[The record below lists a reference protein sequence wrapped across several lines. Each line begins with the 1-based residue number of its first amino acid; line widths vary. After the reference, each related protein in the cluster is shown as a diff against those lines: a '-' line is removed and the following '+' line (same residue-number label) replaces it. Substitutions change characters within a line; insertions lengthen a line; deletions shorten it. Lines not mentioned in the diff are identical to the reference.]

1 VKYVIVADE
10 DLVRIAARVENVLSE
25 EHDTDTWTWQQ
36 LQARRA
42 DLGPETGIL
51 AIGTSLAEGLGK
63 DRIRVEHQE
72 EATRWGRIGHAATVW
87 TEPGDTQL
95 MIRAG
100 QCDQRLATIKSEAKR
115 RRQIAEEAGH
125 ARGSGARMSHRFIRR
140 EHEHDPRETVQM
152 SDGVA
157 FTLDRM
163 VWEKEYTVAVAWFLL
178 EGFPRFH
185 LDLLREQNQRV
196 LERVKRDQ

>member
-1 VKYVIVADE
+1 MKYIIVADK
-10 DLVRIAARVENVLSE
+10 DLVRIAARIENVLAE
-25 EHDTDTWTWQQ
+25 EHDCETWTYDQ
-36 LQARRA
+36 LQAQFKN
-42 DLGPETGIL
+42 LGPDTGIL
-51 AIGTSLAEGLGK
+51 SVGTSLAERLG
-63 DRIRVEHQE
+63 RERLQVEHDE
-72 EATRWGRIGHAATVW
+72 ETTRWGRIGHSAVVW
-87 TEPGDTQL
+87 TEPGDKNL
-95 MIRAG
+95 MMRAA
-100 QCDQRLATIKSEAKR
+100 QCDSRLGTIKAEAKR
-115 RRQIAEEAGH
+115 RRQAAEEAGH

-185 LDLLREQNQRV
+185 LDLLRQQSKRA
-196 LERVKRDQ
+196 LSKVKKG